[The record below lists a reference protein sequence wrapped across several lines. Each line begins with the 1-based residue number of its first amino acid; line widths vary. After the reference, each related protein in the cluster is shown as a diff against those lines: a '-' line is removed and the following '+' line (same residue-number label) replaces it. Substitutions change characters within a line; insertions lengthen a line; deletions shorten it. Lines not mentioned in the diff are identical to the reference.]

1 MNMNES
7 LLQSMAESTKATTEV
22 KLTLS
27 NSIKVLMRSDKSLF
41 LIFFINLCSSVQ
53 FYILVTLIPLHFSTS
68 HSFSDPL
75 SGLVFGAFGVTIG
88 FLSIYLSYE
97 MSRISLK
104 RGLSISFIL
113 GIIGFILM
121 LFNDST
127 ICLIS
132 IIFFHGISCSIA
144 WPYAEYGVKEYS
156 CESIRTLSSSCFF
169 ISNYMAGIATGF
181 LLDYLWTSTNNEL
194 LVYVYACY
202 FGISFL
208 VIALISLK
216 FCKSV
221 HEINADAMDHEGI
234 FTCKRFIRYCF
245 LIFIMVLI
253 RSSSFGHLDATLP
266 KYLIRTQGNNAHFGI
281 MLSVHSIS
289 MIFGLVTLTVLTYYF
304 ESFDLICMGALLGS
318 LGCISAIFSN
328 DIIAFFI
335 LVIFISIGESIWVP
349 RLLDYT
355 FKVAPE
361 GKEGIYLAI
370 SNCPFYFGM
379 ILTGTESGWLFD
391 WYCSKNGEES
401 CYYIW
406 LFVFASSFL
415 IVVSLFALKR
425 WIVEPALNHETNNED
440 TYKSLNN

>member
-1 MNMNES
+1 MNES
-7 LLQSMAESTKATTEV
+7 LLQSMAESGKTKSEGHM
-22 KLTLS
+22 TLS
-27 NSIKVLMRSDKSLF
+27 NSIRVLLRSEKSLF
-41 LIFFINLCSSVQ
+41 FIFLINLCCSVQ
-53 FYILVTLIPLHFSTS
+53 FYVLVTLIPLHFSTS

-75 SGLVFGAFGVTIG
+75 SGLVFGGFGITIG
-88 FLSIYLSYE
+88 FLSIYLSYQ

-132 IIFFHGISCSIA
+132 IILFHGISCSIA

-181 LLDYLWTSTNNEL
+181 LLDYLWITLNNEL

-202 FGISFL
+202 FGIIFL
-208 VIALISLK
+208 VIGLISLK

-221 HEINADAMDHEGI
+221 HEIKVDSMDHEGI
-234 FTCKRFIRYCF
+234 FACKRFIRYCF
-245 LIFIMVLI
+245 LILIMVLI

-304 ESFDLICMGALLGS
+304 ESFDLICVGALLGS
-318 LGCISAIFSN
+318 LGCISTIFSS

-361 GKEGIYLAI
+361 GKEGIYLAM

-379 ILTGTESGWLFD
+379 ILTGSESGWLFD
-391 WYCSKNGEES
+391 WYCSKEGDES

-406 LFVFASSFL
+406 VFVFVSSLL
-415 IVVSLFALKR
+415 IVMSLIGLKR
-425 WIVEPALNHETNNED
+425 WIVEPASHTEMHNENE
-440 TYKSLNN
+440 YKNLDN